1 MMGGLKLSSRV
12 AMLAAAGVLSSGM
25 AAKAADLGGN
35 CCADLEERVAELEAT
50 TARKGN
56 RRVSLAISG
65 HVNEGVMYFHDGV
78 DSDVRQVTN
87 AQSQTRFR
95 FQGNATINSDW
106 SAGYLLEFGMATPGA
121 SSTQSL
127 ATEAE
132 GGTVTIRHQVLF
144 ISSKRW
150 GTLHVGHTSTPSD
163 GISEMC
169 LGCTT
174 GDSSAQAVSLVG
186 GGVLVRNAAGGS
198 GTALSNYIVDPEQG
212 RQSQVRYTSPTIAG
226 FSVQAAWTDEVA
238 ALDPDGIHATLRYA
252 GEWGAYRVAGVIGW
266 SDQSDVER
274 VAGSLSVSHTPT
286 GLYVSAG
293 AGSVERVL
301 NLDDDMWRISAGINR
316 RINSLGSTH
325 FGFYYSHS
333 DVGGLGDSDTW
344 GGSIQQN
351 IDAAAAEIYLQYHN
365 VQATDITAGKLQD
378 VDVVLGG
385 MRIMF

>member
-56 RRVSLAISG
+56 RRVSLTISG
-65 HVNEGVMYFHDGV
+65 HVNEAVMYFHDGV

-87 AQSQTRFR
+87 TQSMTRFR
-95 FQGNATINSDW
+95 FRGDATINSDW
-106 SAGYLLEFGMATPGA
+106 SAGYYLEFGLLGPG
-121 SSTQSL
+121 SSHHQSI
-127 ATEAE
+127 AAE
-132 GGTVTIRHQVLF
+132 GELGVEFIRHQVLF
-144 ISSKRW
+144 IRSKRW
-150 GTLHVGHTSTPSD
+150 GTLHVGHTSTPTD

-174 GDSSAQAVSLVG
+174 GDSSAQAASLTG
-186 GGVLVRNAAGGS
+186 GAILLRDAAG
-198 GTALSNYIVDPEQG
+198 TAGATLSTYIVDPEQG
-212 RQSQVRYTSPTIAG
+212 RQSQVRYTSPTLAG
-226 FSVQAAWTDEVA
+226 FQVQAAWMDEEA
-238 ALDPDGIHATLRYA
+238 ASDPDGISAALRYA
-252 GEWGAYRVAGVIGW
+252 GEWGAYRVAGVVGW
-266 SDQSDVER
+266 SDQSDVET
-274 VAGSLSVSHTPT
+274 VAGSLAVSHTPT

-293 AGSVERVL
+293 AGSIERVG
-301 NLDDDMWRISAGINR
+301 NADDDMWRISAGINR

-325 FGFYYSHS
+325 LGFYYSHS
-333 DVGGLGDSDTW
+333 DVGGVGDSDTW

-365 VQATDITAGKLQD
+365 VQASDINAGELQD
-378 VDVVLGG
+378 VDIVLGG
-385 MRIMF
+385 MRIRF